1 MGPLM
6 ETVNTLQQEAIKN
19 IKKLI
24 IDGVLLQGARVNE
37 VEVSNRLNMSR
48 GPIRESLRILN
59 QEGLVTYVP
68 RKGMFVT
75 TLEKKDIE
83 EIYDIRFYLEKNAV
97 ELGFHNISN
106 ETIERLE
113 VILDKMESASQK
125 QQKNELVQL
134 DYEFHEVII
143 SLPKYKRLSH
153 NWNSYTAQIELI
165 FAEIFRLGTEKVED
179 IPHAHR
185 LVLDTL
191 KAGDKRAFIEEL
203 EKHYL
208 AGKEKLIAAWES
220 KKILRR

>member
-1 MGPLM
+1 MDPLM

-37 VEVSNRLNMSR
+37 VEVSNILNMSR

-75 TLEKKDIE
+75 ALEKKDIE

-97 ELGFHNISN
+97 ELGFHNVSN

-113 VILDKMESASQK
+113 VILDKMESASEK
-125 QQKNELVQL
+125 QLKNELVQL
-134 DYEFHEVII
+134 DYEFHEAII
-143 SLPKYKRLSH
+143 SLPKYKRLKH

-191 KAGDKRAFIEEL
+191 KAADKLAFIGEL

-208 AGKEKLIAAWES
+208 AGKEKLMAEWEG
-220 KKILRR
+220 KKTLRR